1 MARTKHTQR
10 VVGEASRPPHPPRD
24 RSRTHASARR
34 DRQGTQGVGE
44 VEEGV
49 LVNARHWGAEDGDGL
64 QNENDNDNDYENEN
78 ENDDDNENDNENEVE
93 MGSEDGDEDG
103 NSEQDGE
110 SEDGDETDG
119 VWYPG
124 GPYDLSLLPKFGQ
137 HIAHD
142 VWKSYVRSDFKCRA
156 PLKIHHHGKHFF
168 PVKFFSDNVKT
179 LVAAAGLGHLPYSC
193 NGGSVDLSIV
203 TAFVERWMPET
214 SSFHMP
220 WGEMTITL
228 DDVSALLH
236 IPVVGS
242 FFSLGKPTK
251 EEAAPVVVDLL
262 GVTIEEVQDEF
273 RRCRGP
279 SLHYAWLLALVK
291 NRVKE
296 LKWTEAARA
305 YLLRLVGMTLFCDK
319 SNTSVSVA
327 YLELFRDISL
337 AGQYAW
343 GATALAYLYGQL
355 GEACKKTGRT
365 VAGYLTLLQAWVYA
379 RFPGSLFERKE
390 FPQYKAGMP
399 VARRWL
405 AFRGTKKVDQKRLN
419 LDNFPAGGVIW
430 RPYMDHYVHRS
441 FEHVSLYSGFIRF
454 NGSVYPYLP
463 ERVSRQFGIVQSKPR
478 APPSKVSCEDCDAMW
493 MDWRN
498 HTIRGRYVD
507 YPHECDT
514 EYNDWYKQHSHP
526 FMIPEEL
533 RVDRWSFLEG
543 QFALLSTY
551 STVAVDPETV
561 GAPTEGTTMWD
572 VVHTMHS
579 IIQKTLEGP
588 EEPKQ
593 RRKKRSASGVGTSA
607 DYE

>member
-110 SEDGDETDG
+110 SEDGDGTDG

-142 VWKSYVRSDFKCRA
+142 VWKSYVRSDFK
-156 PLKIHHHGKHFF
+156 
-168 PVKFFSDNVKT
+168 S
-179 LVAAAGLGHLPYSC
+179 AGLGHLPYSC
-193 NGGSVDLSIV
+193 NSGSVDLSIV

-296 LKWTEAARA
+296 LKWTEAA
-305 YLLRLVGMTLFCDK
+305 
-319 SNTSVSVA
+319 
-327 YLELFRDISL
+327 
-337 AGQYAW
+337 
-343 GATALAYLYGQL
+343 
-355 GEACKKTGRT
+355 
-365 VAGYLTLLQAWVYA
+365 
-379 RFPGSLFERKE
+379 
-390 FPQYKAGMP
+390 
-399 VARRWL
+399 
-405 AFRGTKKVDQKRLN
+405 
-419 LDNFPAGGVIW
+419 
-430 RPYMDHYVHRS
+430 
-441 FEHVSLYSGFIRF
+441 
-454 NGSVYPYLP
+454 
-463 ERVSRQFGIVQSKPR
+463 
-478 APPSKVSCEDCDAMW
+478 
-493 MDWRN
+493 
-498 HTIRGRYVD
+498 
-507 YPHECDT
+507 
-514 EYNDWYKQHSHP
+514 
-526 FMIPEEL
+526 
-533 RVDRWSFLEG
+533 
-543 QFALLSTY
+543 
-551 STVAVDPETV
+551 
-561 GAPTEGTTMWD
+561 
-572 VVHTMHS
+572 
-579 IIQKTLEGP
+579 
-588 EEPKQ
+588 
-593 RRKKRSASGVGTSA
+593 
-607 DYE
+607 